1 MLGKQLRVL
10 GMESTGFVNGLP
22 SFPGVFLR
30 EIDGK
35 LRVFKDKECKPWE
48 QPEEDPDWSAEDLA
62 KIKAVIDRD
71 YGALSDEEQACVTA
85 VLETEQDEQRR
96 KAYEAK
102 SDHLF
107 FEWQA
112 VMAEDGRPHDDLKQA
127 WLSTRQA
134 VKSQFPNS

>member
-1 MLGKQLRVL
+1 MLGKQLRAL
-10 GMESTGFVNGLP
+10 GMESTGFINGLP

-35 LRVFKDKECKPWE
+35 LKAFKDKEYKPWE

-62 KIKAVIDRD
+62 KIKAVIDTD
-71 YGALSDEEQACVTA
+71 YGALSDEEQASVTD
-85 VLETEQDEQRR
+85 VLKTERGEQRR
-96 KAYEAK
+96 KAYEAT

-112 VMAEDGRPHDDLKQA
+112 VMTEDGRAHDDLKQA
-127 WLSTRQA
+127 WLSARQA
-134 VKSQFPNS
+134 AKSQVSDP